1 MDDFS
6 LMVNNA
12 LTIGIF
18 MRSAEQN
25 DLEISMLWENPS
37 LGIVLRLLKHNKFVK
52 FSIPSVSFERI
63 EKSYDVNVNV
73 NDERSYKLKMEQGIL
88 VQNPDFD
95 KLLNDK
101 DLVPFAKPIEAVGT
115 NTVGFLSLTPDI
127 ETATDKCR
135 KTYTDTG
142 TKVGAAM
149 GAGIGMVSGAA
160 AGGAAGGRI
169 AGGEGAFHGAVAGG
183 QAGGVFVGALGGI
196 LGGLIGSGLG
206 SLLCP
211 PRMLSE

>member
-6 LMVNNA
+6 LMVINA

-18 MRSAEQN
+18 MRSVEQN

-37 LGIVLRLLKHNKFVK
+37 LGIVLTLLKHNKFVK

-63 EKSYDVNVNV
+63 EKSYDINVNV
-73 NDERSYKLKMEQGIL
+73 NDERSYKLKMKQGIL
-88 VQNPDFD
+88 LQNAEFD

-101 DLVPFAKPIEAVGT
+101 DLVPFAKPIESVGT
-115 NTVGFLSLTPDI
+115 NTVGFTSITPNV
-127 ETATDKCR
+127 ETARDKCR
-135 KTYTDTG
+135 KTYTYTG
-142 TKVGAAM
+142 TKLGAAM
-149 GAGIGMVSGAA
+149 GAGIGLVTGAA
-160 AGGAAGGRI
+160 AGGAAGGRT
-169 AGGEGAFHGAVAGG
+169 AGGKRAFPGAVAGG
-183 QAGGVFVGALGGI
+183 QAGGIILGALGCI

-211 PRMLSE
+211 PRMFNE